1 MFPRGGEFH
10 AIILFLNSNDC
21 AHARMQVPRALA
33 HLWEIMVD
41 LERPHEEALKR
52 FCFSSLDYYDT
63 RHFRQGVTHTVLSP
77 TRKNIFRIYNLGTPR
92 KLNNTKWNNS
102 IFHIVDTQ
110 GD

>member
-10 AIILFLNSNDC
+10 AIILFLNSNDY

-63 RHFRQGVTHTVLSP
+63 RHFRQGIHRELP
-77 TRKNIFRIYNLGTPR
+77 TQFTLDQKKHFPYL
-92 KLNNTKWNNS
+92 
-102 IFHIVDTQ
+102 
-110 GD
+110 